1 MAPTWQLAEAVSLRP
16 ETFGGMA
23 FHRQQGI
30 TIEVDRD
37 AYDFLCTYLVPG
49 PLPPADHR
57 AAHLV
62 PQLVHLGFLQPAAET
77 AQLARSAPQASWMGD
92 GTTLS
97 APETVHLAI
106 TTRCNLACSG
116 CYVPRQGEKS
126 ELTVADWCDLI
137 AQWAQ
142 MRVFQLAVGGGE
154 PLLYNGLFEVLA
166 CARQHGLVPNLTT
179 NGTLLDVDTVRC
191 LQQAGVA
198 RINVSWN
205 SPGGDDHDRGR
216 AASRA
221 LRLLLD
227 STIWVG
233 VNLLVTPALLP
244 RLPQVLAQLQA
255 LGVHRVTVL
264 RPKPPA
270 IPGDG
275 DTAWYDSNR
284 LRRTDLCHLHA
295 VLNAWQG
302 TLALEVDSAL
312 VSLMTDADPA
322 HLRWRGIHGCTA
334 GRRICTVWPD
344 GRVTACS
351 FLGDLAAGNVLH
363 MPFAKLWKQGRNWE
377 TLRDPLSRPQGS
389 CTGCTI
395 AMYCGGACCIARHG
409 RSKTSTGSFCDTVGV
424 GLLAGDAECLHH
436 RKASQGHS
444 RG

>member
-1 MAPTWQLAEAVSLRP
+1 LAQTWQLAEAVILRP

-30 TIEVDRD
+30 TIEVGRD
-37 AYDFLCTYLVPG
+37 AYGFLCTYLVPG

-62 PQLVHLGFLQPAAET
+62 PQLVHLGFLQPATET
-77 AQLARSAPQASWMGD
+77 AQLARSVPQISWMGD
-92 GTTLS
+92 ETTLA

-106 TTRCNLACSG
+106 TTRCNLACPG
-116 CYVPRQGEKS
+116 CYVPRRGGGL
-126 ELTVADWCDLI
+126 ELTTADWCDLI

-154 PLLYNGLFEVLA
+154 PLLYDGLFEVLA
-166 CARQHGLVPNLTT
+166 CARQQGLIPNLTT
-179 NGTLLDVDTVRC
+179 NGTILDVATVRC

-227 STIWVG
+227 STIQVG

-255 LGVHRVTVL
+255 LGIRRVTVL

-284 LRRTDLCHLHA
+284 LCRGDLLRLRA
-295 VLNAWQG
+295 VLAVWQG
-302 TLALEVDSAL
+302 ALSLEVDSAL
-312 VSLMTDADPA
+312 VGLMGDADPA

-334 GRRICTVWPD
+334 GQRICTVWPD
-344 GRVTACS
+344 GRVTPCS
-351 FLGDLAAGNVLH
+351 FLGDLNAGNVRH
-363 MPFAKLWKQGRNWE
+363 MPFVELWKRGQNWE
-377 TLRDPLSRPQGS
+377 MLRDPAAWPQGS
-389 CTGCTI
+389 CTGC
-395 AMYCGGACCIARHG
+395 AVALHCGGVRCIARYENKATLS
-409 RSKTSTGSFCDTVGV
+409 RP
-424 GLLAGDAECLHH
+424 GLLAGDSECP
-436 RKASQGHS
+436 K